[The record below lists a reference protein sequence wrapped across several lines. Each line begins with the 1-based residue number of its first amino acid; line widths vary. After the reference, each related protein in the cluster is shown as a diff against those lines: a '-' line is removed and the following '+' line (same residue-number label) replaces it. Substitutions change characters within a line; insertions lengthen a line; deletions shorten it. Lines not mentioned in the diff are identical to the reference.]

1 MMGPRV
7 ALLVAAMV
15 LALAGTIGTIRW
27 LEAGIRPGDLPE
39 GLEYLP
45 SPGVAR
51 RLAFG
56 YEHLGADLMWIR
68 TVQYFGKQIE
78 RKHSKFPRLR
88 PLLEVTVGLDPHF
101 IEAYRYGA
109 LFLGIAGDIP
119 GNLAFLEQGY
129 HRNPGRWELPHDLG
143 RLYFLQL
150 DDYANA
156 LRWWTITES
165 LPQAPTYIPRMI
177 ARLHAKV
184 GNLETALEL
193 WEAMEQ
199 DPNTNEFWRTRAR
212 EEIERLR
219 AELAKGHRSQ

>member
-1 MMGPRV
+1 MTGPRPG
-7 ALLVAAMV
+7 LLAAAMV
-15 LALAGTIGTIRW
+15 LALAGAVGTMRW
-27 LEAGIRPGDLPE
+27 LEAGVRPGELPE
-39 GLEYLP
+39 DLEYLP

-56 YEHLGADLMWIR
+56 YEHLAADLMWIR

-78 RKHSKFPRLR
+78 SEHRKLPRLR

-109 LFLGIAGDIP
+109 LFLWIAGDIP
-119 GNLAFLEQGY
+119 GTVAFLEEGY
-129 HRNPGRWELPHDLG
+129 YRNLDRWELPHDLG

-150 DDYANA
+150 GDNANA
-156 LRWWTITES
+156 LRWWTITQS
-165 LPQAPTYIPRMI
+165 YPDAPTYIPRMV
-177 ARLHAKV
+177 ARLQAKV

-199 DPNTNEFWRTRAR
+199 DPNTSEYWRATAR
-212 EEIERLR
+212 EEVERLR
-219 AELAKGHRSQ
+219 AELAKGQRPR

>member
-1 MMGPRV
+1 MTRAHA
-7 ALLVAAMV
+7 ALCAGTMV
-15 LALAGTIGTIRW
+15 LALAGAVGSIRW
-27 LEAGIRPGDLPE
+27 LEAGVRPGDLPE
-39 GLEYLP
+39 ELEYLP

-78 RKHSKFPRLR
+78 SQHSRFPRLR
-88 PLLEVTVGLDPHF
+88 PLLDVTVGLDPHF

-109 LFLGIAGDIP
+109 LFLWIAGDIP
-119 GNLAFLEQGY
+119 GTLALLEQGH
-129 HRNPGRWELPHDLG
+129 HRNPGRWELAHDLG
-143 RLYFLQL
+143 RFYFLEL
-150 DDYANA
+150 GDNASA
-156 LRWWTITES
+156 LRWWTITQ
-165 LPQAPTYIPRMI
+165 PFPDAPAYIPRMI
-177 ARLHAKV
+177 ARLQAKV

-199 DPNTNEFWRTRAR
+199 DPNTSEYWRAKAR

-219 AELAKGHRSQ
+219 DELARGPRPQ